1 MIANSLGIMAPIL
14 IAGLGGL
21 LSERAGVLN
30 ISLEGLMLTGAFTA
44 IVVTAATGS
53 VLLGVLTAAVAGALL
68 ALVFSIISIDFGSNI
83 FITGLGIN
91 LLAAGGIP
99 FISNQLFGTKGVLRF
114 AEMPVLPRLDLTF
127 EFRIPLV
134 HDLLFG
140 HHVGVYLGIVLT
152 VLVWVALYRS
162 SFGLRVRVVGVN
174 PETLRLRGLSPERYK
189 RIAII
194 LSGIGAGL
202 GGGLLALRLG
212 VYLPNITSGRGWIAL
227 VTIYLGYRHPGG
239 VLIAAFVFAFAETVS
254 MAAQGVI
261 ALPNTVLLSLPYVL
275 TVLAMVIYSA
285 VRHSSARRVRYQR

>member
-14 IAGLGGL
+14 IAALGGL
-21 LSERAGVLN
+21 ISERAGVLN
-30 ISLEGLMLTGAFTA
+30 ISLEGLMLTGAFA
-44 IVVTAATGS
+44 SVVVTAASGS
-53 VLLGVLTAAVAGALL
+53 IVLGLLAGVLAGAFL
-68 ALVFSIISIDFGSNI
+68 AFMFSIISIDFGSNI

-99 FISNQLFGTKGVLRF
+99 FISNQMFGTKGVLRF
-114 AEMPVLPRLDLTF
+114 ADIALLPRVVFPFD
-127 EFRIPLV
+127 FRIPLL

-140 HHVGVYLGIVLT
+140 HQIGVYIGIALT
-152 VLVWVALYRS
+152 ALVWLGLYRT
-162 SFGLRVRVVGVN
+162 SFGLRIRSVGAN
-174 PETLRLRGLSPERYK
+174 PEALRLRGLSPERYR

-227 VTIYLGYRHPGG
+227 VAIFLGYRRPVG

-254 MAAQGVI
+254 MAAQGIV
-261 ALPNTVLLSLPYVL
+261 AVPNTVLLSLPYIL
-275 TVLAMVIYSA
+275 TVIAMVVYSA
-285 VRHSSARRVRYQR
+285 ARAGGNRRARSPR